1 MDATNTGKT
10 VYAQLTTDDQ
20 QLGTSNLEFELE
32 SRDDVSAV
40 AECMAGQASRS
51 LLLHTENLEPAIY
64 DRSVF
69 LDAVSQ
75 LARTHAQARIWILLQ
90 DPRKVVH
97 SGHRLIELSRRLSTA
112 IQIRRPGQEYRNF
125 HESLLLADN
134 GGYVHRKNPGR
145 YEGVANFN
153 DPGKVA
159 EWKKYFMEVWER
171 SEPDAEIK
179 RLYL

>member
-1 MDATNTGKT
+1 MDASITGKT
-10 VYAQLTTDDQ
+10 VYAQLTADEQ
-20 QLGTSNLEFELE
+20 QLGISNLEFELG

-40 AECMAGQASRS
+40 VERMAGQASRS

-64 DRSVF
+64 DRSPF
-69 LDAVSQ
+69 LEAVSQ

-90 DPRKVVH
+90 DPRAVVS

-134 GGYVHRKNPGR
+134 GGYLHRKNPNR

-159 EWKKYFMEVWER
+159 DWKKYFMEVWER
-171 SEPDAEIK
+171 SEPDMEIK